1 MKKTYLHGFGMWIS
15 GLFVGIFLMV
25 GDELISL
32 SLYCG
37 EKCQYP
43 YPLVGSFP
51 IWKAWEIAFAGVI
64 IGIIIGLLSRE
75 KNQIWEGN

>member
-1 MKKTYLHGFGMWIS
+1 MWIS

-51 IWKAWEIAFAGVI
+51 IWKAWEIAFAGVLV
-64 IGIIIGLLSRE
+64 GVVIGLISSQFR
-75 KNQIWEGN
+75 EGN